1 MLLLLSICNLTKRTG
16 VLQRAPLSKVVLIGK
31 ITEIKKDLDS
41 FNIDITKQ
49 YKIFYHQNQF

>member
-16 VLQRAPLSKVVLIGK
+16 VLQRAPFLKVVLIGK